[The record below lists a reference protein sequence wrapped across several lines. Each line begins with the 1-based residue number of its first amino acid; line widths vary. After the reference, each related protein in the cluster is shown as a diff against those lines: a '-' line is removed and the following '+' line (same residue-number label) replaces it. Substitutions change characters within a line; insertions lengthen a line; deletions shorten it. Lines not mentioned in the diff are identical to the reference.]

1 MRIRGS
7 HYVMRHPENGI
18 LVLPFHGGTV
28 KAGILFDAIKKAN
41 ISIEEFEELL

>member
-1 MRIRGS
+1 
-7 HYVMRHPENGI
+7 MRHPDAGI

-41 ISIEEFEELL
+41 ISVDEFEELL